1 MDNKKLAITAAIAVV
16 IIAAAA
22 ALIMTS
28 NQGNH
33 DEEPTYRTVTD
44 LAGKEVKMPDA
55 DHINRIVVLAPPL
68 LSNALDVVPSEKIV
82 GVNQMAFAYSN
93 QDILQKTFP
102 NWKSVDTS
110 FVTGFVVNKESLL
123 NLKPDIILYYGN
135 TQIEGIED
143 VSVPMVDFFF
153 MGNWDTETVTVAWDK
168 LLREVFQSK
177 ETGTMKAQWDAADK
191 LASEKTKDVASKKR
205 VLALFMD
212 NNGSLMASGTTGS
225 GNDYIWS
232 VMPKAGLE
240 QIDTGF
246 AGSMA
251 CSMEDVLTWNPDMV
265 IVFQGSAK
273 AILSNSIPGQDW
285 SNVKAFKDKAIY
297 DAPRTTYSWYVTC
310 SDSPLMQL
318 WMISIA
324 YPDLYGQDEMKSYLS
339 KYYKD
344 SYGITLTDSEISS
357 VLGY

>member
-1 MDNKKLAITAAIAVV
+1 MDKKITIVAVIAVV
-16 IIAAAA
+16 IIVAAAVFV
-22 ALIMTS
+22 MTN
-28 NQGNH
+28 NQGGH
-33 DEEPTYRTVTD
+33 DDGPTYRTITD
-44 LAGKEVKMPDA
+44 LAGKEVQIPDA
-55 DHINRIVVLAPPL
+55 DHIDRVVVLAPPL
-68 LSNALDVVPSEKIV
+68 LSNVLDVIPSDKIV

-93 QDILQKTFP
+93 QAILEKTFP

-143 VSVPMVDFFF
+143 ISVPMVDFFY
-153 MGNWDTETVTVAWDK
+153 MGNWDTETVTIAWDK
-168 LLREVFQSK
+168 LLREVFQNNDS
-177 ETGTMKAQWDAADK
+177 GTMEKNWDSADK
-191 LASEKTKDVASKKR
+191 LASEKTKDITSKKR

-212 NNGSLMASGTTGS
+212 NNGSLMASGTIGA
-225 GNDYIWS
+225 GNNYIWS
-232 VMPKAGLE
+232 VIPKAGLQ

-246 AGSMA
+246 SGSMA
-251 CSMEDVLTWNPDMV
+251 CSMEDILKWNPDIV

-273 AILSNSIPGQDW
+273 AILSNSIAGQDW
-285 SNVKAFKDKAIY
+285 SNVTAFKDKAIY

-318 WMISIA
+318 WMISVA
-324 YPDLYGQDEMKSYLS
+324 YPDLYSQGEMKSYLS